1 MLYFLLILAALII
14 GFLLYTHV
22 ALGGENLTRY
32 DRDIQ
37 PDNLV
42 KPDGAQMRRLN
53 DYLTENFAMPA
64 QAANASSGWASK
76 RERFDAAGTARDFDA
91 EFRSDSIEIDGRRI
105 TGDWTLAPGSDPD
118 KRILYIHGGAF
129 TVGSALSHRPLTYH
143 LSRLTGCAVFA
154 PNYRLMPENP
164 RSATIEDSRA
174 AYDWILKNGPDGPAK
189 TEAIGVSGDSA
200 GGNLALMVGQWARDT
215 KRRIPDAVMAMSPTT
230 DSTLS
235 SPSMKSNLG
244 NDIMLAP
251 LVGQVLKAPRFL
263 LLWGL
268 RKTYGYSPSS
278 PEISPVYADLSNL
291 PPTLIH
297 ASADEMLYNDATR
310 YAAKARAAGSP
321 VKLEIWSARPHD
333 NLPHVWQIFDDY
345 LTESIDTLEKIAVFF
360 KAHGV
365 GK

>member
-129 TVGSALSHRPLTYH
+129 TVGSALSHL
-143 LSRLTGCAVFA
+143 
-154 PNYRLMPENP
+154 
-164 RSATIEDSRA
+164 A
-174 AYDWILKNGPDGPAK
+174 AD
-189 TEAIGVSGDSA
+189 
-200 GGNLALMVGQWARDT
+200 
-215 KRRIPDAVMAMSPTT
+215 
-230 DSTLS
+230 
-235 SPSMKSNLG
+235 
-244 NDIMLAP
+244 
-251 LVGQVLKAPRFL
+251 
-263 LLWGL
+263 GL
-268 RKTYGYSPSS
+268 RGLCPQLPAHARKP
-278 PEISPVYADLSNL
+278 PEC
-291 PPTLIH
+291 
-297 ASADEMLYNDATR
+297 
-310 YAAKARAAGSP
+310 
-321 VKLEIWSARPHD
+321 D
-333 NLPHVWQIFDDY
+333 N
-345 LTESIDTLEKIAVFF
+345 
-360 KAHGV
+360 
-365 GK
+365 

>member
-1 MLYFLLILAALII
+1 MLYVIVTLAALF
-14 GFLLYTHV
+14 GALLFYTHFG
-22 ALGGENLTRY
+22 LGGENLSKY

-42 KPDGAQMRRLN
+42 KPDGPQMKRLN
-53 DYLTENFAMPA
+53 DYLIENFKMPA
-64 QAANASSGWASK
+64 QAANANSGWASK
-76 RERFDAAGTARDFDA
+76 RERFDAAGTAREFDA
-91 EFRSDSIEIDGRRI
+91 EFRSDSIDIDGRTL
-105 TGDWTLAPGSDPD
+105 TGDWTLVKGGDPD

-129 TVGSALSHRPLTYH
+129 TVGSSLSHRPLTYH
-143 LSRLTGCAVFA
+143 LARLTGCAVFA

-164 RSATIEDSRA
+164 RRATIEDSRA
-174 AYDWILKNGPDGPAK
+174 AYDWILENGPDGPAK
-189 TEAIGVSGDSA
+189 AEAIGVSGDSA
-200 GGNLALMVGQWARDT
+200 GGNLALMVSHWTRDT
-215 KRRIPDAVMAMSPTT
+215 GRRTPDAVMAMSPTT

-235 SPSMKSNLG
+235 SPSMKGNLG

-251 LVGQVLKAPRFL
+251 LVGQVLKAPRLL

-268 RKTYGYSPSS
+268 RKAYGYSPSS
-278 PEISPVYADLSNL
+278 PEISPVYANLADL

-297 ASADEMLYNDATR
+297 ASADEMLYNDSTR
-310 YAAKARAAGSP
+310 YAAKAQAAGSP
-321 VKLEIWSARPHD
+321 VTLETWSAKPHD

-345 LTESIDTLEKIAVFF
+345 LKESIDALEKIAAFF